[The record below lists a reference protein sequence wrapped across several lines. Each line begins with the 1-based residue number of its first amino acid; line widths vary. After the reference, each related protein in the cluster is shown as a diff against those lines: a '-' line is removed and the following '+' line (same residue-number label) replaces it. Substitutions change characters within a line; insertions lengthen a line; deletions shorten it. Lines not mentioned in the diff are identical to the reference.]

1 MENRMDRMTM
11 REAALRSSRSITTLR
26 RYIRSGRLRA
36 EKRDGRF
43 GPEYFVSDRDLTAA
57 GLEPRSDGASLPAR
71 VDRRTSVSTQRV
83 DQEVVTVSLYQEL
96 QMKHEQ
102 LLVQYG
108 MMRAA
113 GLRSMEMQDEL
124 RTQEARVRDQ
134 DVEMARQRKELE
146 ESSLQLQ
153 RKLRAAHLELEGRAL
168 EISALREKVKGLEM
182 LTRNAVTNET
192 IDRQFDAITSQRRRI
207 DALRRRT
214 DGPPPA
220 IHGPETPDH

>member
-1 MENRMDRMTM
+1 MDRMTL

-36 EKRDGRF
+36 EKRAGRF
-43 GPEYFVSDRDLTAA
+43 GPEYFVSDRDLSAA
-57 GLEPRSDGASLPAR
+57 GLEPRSDGASLPVRA
-71 VDRRTSVSTQRV
+71 DRRTILSPQRSDGEIV
-83 DQEVVTVSLYQEL
+83 PLSLYQEL

-113 GLRSMEMQDEL
+113 GLRAMELQEEL
-124 RTQEARVRDQ
+124 RTHESRARDR
-134 DVEMARQRKELE
+134 DVEIARQRKELE
-146 ESSLQLQ
+146 ESSLRLQ
-153 RKLRAAHLELEGRAL
+153 RKLRVAHLELEGRGL
-168 EISALREKVKGLEM
+168 EISAFREKVKGLEM

-192 IDRQFDAITSQRRRI
+192 IDRQFDAIASQRRRI

-214 DGPPPA
+214 DGPGPRV
-220 IHGPETPDH
+220 HGADSQDHQDH